1 MLFALLAAQAAARVP
16 RQGSCRLVIQLSWRQ
31 HHHPWIVTQS
41 RAPWTLLREWRGM
54 WAFSSE
60 AAALLPSSSILAGR
74 RLGPVE
80 LGFNSAAWTGS
91 WDLHS
96 ESRQC

>member
-1 MLFALLAAQAAARVP
+1 M
-16 RQGSCRLVIQLSWRQ
+16 
-31 HHHPWIVTQS
+31 
-41 RAPWTLLREWRGM
+41 WT
-54 WAFSSE
+54 FSSE